1 MIRFSGPRLAAFICG
16 KPYSDQV
23 FSAGIRRFALALPL
37 EDPPV
42 RHPRLSFAKYQNTSR
57 SPVVFLYREGRMAA
71 QAMAGESVLKTV
83 KAMDREATETVVTD
97 VESLVSE
104 HTPMVFRIA
113 YSILRNHHDAEDAAQ
128 ECFLKVLKLVR
139 RSKSAMDGVRNI
151 KTWLARV
158 AWTTALDRRSRRA
171 SVAGHEFVLDEGD
184 AANESGAALYE
195 TVADFPD
202 RGATPDE
209 VLAGRDMQDLLQKMI
224 ATLPEDLRQPLEL
237 STVRELNSAEI
248 AEVMGIPEGSVRTR
262 LMRARK
268 LLKEKMATLM
278 EVKKHD

>member
-1 MIRFSGPRLAAFICG
+1 
-16 KPYSDQV
+16 
-23 FSAGIRRFALALPL
+23 
-37 EDPPV
+37 
-42 RHPRLSFAKYQNTSR
+42 
-57 SPVVFLYREGRMAA
+57 MAA
-71 QAMAGESVLKTV
+71 QAMAGESVLKQL
-83 KAMDREATETVVTD
+83 KAIDAENAEAAQGAVTD

-139 RSKSAMDGVRNI
+139 KSKTGMAEVRNT

-171 SVAGHEFVLDEGD
+171 SVAGHEFVISEF
-184 AANESGAALYE
+184 ASANESGAPSNE
-195 TVADFPD
+195 TVAEFPD
-202 RGATPDE
+202 TAPAADDM
-209 VLAGRDMQDLLQKMI
+209 VAGRDMQNLLQKMI
-224 ATLPEDLRQPLEL
+224 AALPEDLRQPLEL